1 VTKVRGLLLCALAA
15 LTCAVAAGAARAT
28 LDVGI
33 TDDVGKS
40 DGGASFFARLNDLGA
55 KENRVSIVWNPSSHS
70 SIGGQN
76 EIDAWMPQAQ
86 ASGTR
91 IVFAIY
97 SQGARDLYTAS
108 AKAQF
113 VAFVQRVARTYPAV
127 KDYVIGN
134 EPNVN
139 FFWQPQYNGKRQ
151 ALAAASYMQ
160 VLAGSYDALKAVN
173 PTINVIGVGLSP
185 RGNDQPRAKSNPSRS
200 PVRFIHDLGVAYR
213 KSRRQK
219 PLMDEFAFHPY
230 PAKNT
235 DSPRVGYRWPNAG
248 LPNLGRIKQAFWDA
262 FNGTAQPTF
271 AESGVK
277 TFGRPVKFVLDE
289 VGWQVA
295 PLPSLA
301 NLYFGTETDTPV
313 SEATQAQ
320 YYSQS
325 IILAQC
331 DPSVRLLSFFHLV
344 DDPNLRGWQSG
355 LERAGG
361 SRRPAYDAVKQTIVK
376 TRGTCQGKPVR
387 WRHTNAV
394 VAPRAV
400 WGNLKKAQPVK
411 RARWSFRAVAG
422 EQATFRAGIFGAG
435 SKKAVLRKRL
445 AKVRPRA
452 LLNASGTV
460 RAIGSFVNFPR
471 RRLRPG
477 RYIYAIR
484 MSASMNPK
492 RVSVLFSRVFRV
504 GSARR

>member
-1 VTKVRGLLLCALAA
+1 VKKVRGLLLCALVA
-15 LTCAVAAGAARAT
+15 LSCAAAGAARAT

-33 TDDVGKS
+33 TEDVGKS
-40 DGGASFFARLNDLGA
+40 DGGASFFAKLSDLGV
-55 KENRVSIVWNPSSHS
+55 KENRVSIIWNPSSS
-70 SIGGQN
+70 NAIGGQN
-76 EIDAWMPQAQ
+76 EIDAWMPQSQ
-86 ASGTR
+86 ATRTR
-91 IVFAIY
+91 IVFSVA
-97 SQGARDLYTAS
+97 SQGGTDLYTAS

-113 VAFVQRVARTYPAV
+113 VAFVQRVARSFPDV
-127 KDYVIGN
+127 KDFVIGN

-139 FFWQPQYNGKRQ
+139 AFWRPQYDGKGK
-151 ALAAASYMQ
+151 ALAAASYEQ
-160 VLAGSYDALKAVN
+160 VLAGSYDALKAVS

-185 RGNDQPRAKSNPSRS
+185 RGNDQPHAKSNPSRS
-200 PVRFIHDLGVAYR
+200 PVRFLNDLGVAYR
-213 KSRRQK
+213 ASHRKK
-219 PLMDEFAFHPY
+219 PLMDELAFHPY

-235 DSPRVGYRWPNAG
+235 DSPKVGYRWPNAG

-262 FNGTAQPTF
+262 FHGTAQPTF

-277 TFGRPVKFVLDE
+277 TFGPPVKFVLDE

-295 PLPSLA
+295 PLPQLA
-301 NLYFGTETDTPV
+301 GLYFGKETDTPV

-325 IILAQC
+325 IILAEC

-344 DDPNLRGWQSG
+344 DERDLNRWQSG
-355 LERAGG
+355 LERADG
-361 SRRPAYDAVKQTIVK
+361 SRRPAYDAVKQTIAK
-376 TRGTCQGKPVR
+376 TGGTCQGKSVK

-394 VAPRAV
+394 VSPVAA
-400 WGNLKKAQPVK
+400 WGNLRKAQSVK
-411 RARWSFRAVAG
+411 RARWSFRAGAG
-422 EQATFRAGIFGAG
+422 EQATFRAGIFKAG
-435 SKKAVLRKRL
+435 STKAVLKKRL
-445 AKVRPRA
+445 AMVRPGA

-460 RAIGSFVNFPR
+460 KATGTFVNFPR

-504 GSARR
+504 GRARR